1 MKYKKE
7 NIEQVIHCIADML
20 NNNAELGT
28 DGIGENFCNWLED
41 GEAFDFM
48 VEMRED
54 FTEEDANECFELM
67 EIVED
72 AVDNLTSKLYDIFEE
87 NKEEE

>member
-28 DGIGENFCNWLED
+28 DGIGENFCHWL
-41 GEAFDFM
+41 
-48 VEMRED
+48 
-54 FTEEDANECFELM
+54 
-67 EIVED
+67 
-72 AVDNLTSKLYDIFEE
+72 
-87 NKEEE
+87 